1 MGLPTENVSAAAGLQ
16 SGIDTAQSIS
26 PQLID
31 ADCRLLWRYPPFR
44 IEAEALRDAVLAV
57 SGRLDLRMGGPGFD
71 LFEPNTNYVKVYNSR
86 REFGPETFRRM
97 IYQQKPRMQLDDTFG
112 IFDCPDAGQIAPRRT
127 SSTTPL
133 QALSLLNSPFALQ
146 QAQFFAERVVRE
158 TGADCAMQ
166 VRRAFL
172 LAFSREPTPEESTGA
187 VRLVAEHG
195 LPALCRALFNT
206 SEFQMVF

>member
-1 MGLPTENVSAAAGLQ
+1 MELPTPDLRG
-16 SGIDTAQSIS
+16 TANRQPAVGHPGSRS
-26 PQLID
+26 PELVD
-31 ADCRLLWRYPPFR
+31 ADCRLLWRYPPSR
-44 IEAEALRDAVLAV
+44 LEAEALRDAVLTV
-57 SGRLDLRMGGPGFD
+57 SGRLDLRMGGAGFD
-71 LFEPNTNYVKVYNSR
+71 LFEPNTNYVKVYNPR

-127 SSTTPL
+127 SSTTAL

-146 QAQFFAERVVRE
+146 QAQFFAERVERE
-158 TGADCAMQ
+158 TGADCATQ

-172 LAFSREPTPEESTGA
+172 LAFSRDPTPEEGTGA
-187 VRLVAEHG
+187 LRLVAEHG
-195 LPALCRALFNT
+195 LAALCRALFNT